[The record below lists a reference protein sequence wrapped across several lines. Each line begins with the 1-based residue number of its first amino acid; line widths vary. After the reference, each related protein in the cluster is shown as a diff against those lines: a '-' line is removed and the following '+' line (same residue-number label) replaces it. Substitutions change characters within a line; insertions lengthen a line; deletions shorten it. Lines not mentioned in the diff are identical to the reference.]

1 MNQAQYPPLEL
12 LKRTTAKYPKAWEQM
27 EMFHNLNGKDGL
39 PKWEPW
45 CYAPIAAAMAITMD
59 GIEDSFDTR
68 MSNIKDTQI
77 IAALAPWRQSKE
89 VFIIDPDLQELLF
102 SQDEE
107 LTINSEILLQI
118 PYQCFYIQFAGIF
131 DFMGHPC
138 HGVFVHLEDDTN
150 THDKELRLLYLTVD
164 ENAIGEPIH
173 IGEETLEE
181 SLKHTRMEA
190 FHNVPDEH
198 EHVRRMLMTGIE
210 NLERE
215 VAAYKKTLQIIL
227 YLCAQNAE
235 IAPNS
240 EQAFIT
246 KRSSTGRIR
255 DRYAEIRKWDVG
267 FRIGAAVR
275 KARSVLAEPKK
286 HTDSGSST
294 THASPR
300 PHMRRAHWHSFW
312 TGPKSEP
319 KTRKL
324 VLKWIPPII
333 VGVSNYE
340 DSPVTLHIAK
350 KED

>member
-27 EMFHNLNGKDGL
+27 EIFHNLNGKDGL

-45 CYAPIAAAMAITMD
+45 CYAPISAAMAITME
-59 GIEDSFDTR
+59 GMEDSFNTR
-68 MSNIKDTQI
+68 MRTMQDSQV
-77 IAALAPWRQSKE
+77 IAALAPWRRSKE
-89 VFIIDPDLQELLF
+89 VFVIDPELQELLF
-102 SQDEE
+102 SQAEE

-118 PYQCFYIQFAGIF
+118 PYQCFYVQFADIF
-131 DFMGHPC
+131 DFMGCPC
-138 HGVFVHLEDDTN
+138 HGVFVHLEDDVN
-150 THDKELRLLYLTVD
+150 THDKELRLLYLTID
-164 ENAIGEPIH
+164 GDAIGETIH

-181 SLKHTRMEA
+181 SLKHTRAEA
-190 FHNVPDEH
+190 YRNIPVENQYA
-198 EHVRRMLMTGIE
+198 RRMLMAGLE
-210 NLERE
+210 SLERE
-215 VAAYKKTLQIIL
+215 IAAYKKTLQIIL

-235 IAPNS
+235 IAPDS

-275 KARSVLAEPKK
+275 KTRSVPAEPKK

-319 KTRKL
+319 KNRKL

-333 VGVSNYE
+333 VGVSDYDN
-340 DSPVTLHIAK
+340 SPVTLHIAK